1 MTKFTQLECKTRL
14 DNLEDDFENSH
25 NFVAQVFTTCIL
37 FFLLAYNENLMIFGK
52 NYKFHK
58 KNMFFISII
67 FSLICVILSVQ
78 YFFLYYKHYNSLNK
92 QCNFNKLMPDTVIFR
107 YQIPLLISFGFIIIS
122 LGLLTMIFMNILY

>member
-1 MTKFTQLECKTRL
+1 MNKLSISECKTKI
-14 DNLEDDFENSH
+14 DHLEDDFEASH

-67 FSLICVILSVQ
+67 FSVICILLSGQ
-78 YFFLYYKHYNSLNK
+78 YFVSYYKHYNELNK
-92 QCNFNKLMPDTVIFR
+92 SCNFNKLFPDTIFFR
-107 YQIPLLISFGFIIIS
+107 YQIPLIVSFGFIIIS
-122 LGLLTMIFMNILY
+122 ISLSIMIFMNIFS